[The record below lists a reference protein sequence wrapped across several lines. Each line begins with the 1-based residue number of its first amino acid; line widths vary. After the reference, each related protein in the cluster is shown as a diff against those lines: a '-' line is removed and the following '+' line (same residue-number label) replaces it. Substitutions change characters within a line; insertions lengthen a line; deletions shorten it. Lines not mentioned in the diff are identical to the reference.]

1 MGTIIDVKGWG
12 RLDLS
17 IACAGW
23 TNVALAEP
31 LYLQLMAKTTRR
43 CYRPRISHV
52 TDDLLCGTLKELS
65 LFIHIDSLL
74 YSIRS
79 CKQKTS
85 VHRSPPEEG
94 LLPQLVEKVLRPQ
107 VALLPNLLNKYAM
120 IRG

>member
-52 TDDLLCGTLKELS
+52 TDDLLCGTLKELG

-94 LLPQLVEKVLRPQ
+94 LLPHLVEKVLKPQ